1 MLSALPGGPLN
12 KDKLCRARDKSSEM
26 GHEAEAAPKKKKE
39 KKTEDWNLMCT
50 QRRNEPSRRGDY
62 V

>member
-26 GHEAEAAPKKKKE
+26 GRKQKQHQKE
-39 KKTEDWNLMCT
+39 KKTQQTVHKEWMNRFTKEIM
-50 QRRNEPSRRGDY
+50 
-62 V
+62 